1 VRRVVYDYVLAT
13 LDRLKLQLERY
24 VAEHLVYP
32 ESSHRV
38 LTDPAASIREIRRL
52 KIAPRFPAD
61 YPPVDVTV
69 VMRVVMTAHTRDR
82 GADIGIRTTAVDV
95 ECAPLAWWRVLGTTS
110 NHTPPVSWHG
120 GATCNQTGRR
130 KGKRRATRTPSSDG
144 CSAGEPLH
152 RVRPARTL

>member
-95 ECAPLAWWRVLGTTS
+95 ELRAVGMVEGAGYHLEPHAARLVAWWG
-110 NHTPPVSWHG
+110 
-120 GATCNQTGRR
+120 
-130 KGKRRATRTPSSDG
+130 DM
-144 CSAGEPLH
+144 
-152 RVRPARTL
+152 